1 MTTATSMTRNLQID
15 NMVGDACVQKV
26 TGALKGVKDV
36 TTQSVKVG
44 HAKIEADQSACMAA
58 CSAIGKV
65 GYPAREIHDG
75 DQSGGHKTSRPGVDA
90 PMDGPPAGDHKGTAA
105 TKLDHDN
112 KAVGGN
118 KPEQDSKSG
127 GSAGRIPM
135 PVPSPAVAKTTVP
148 AATTPHRN

>member
-15 NMVGDACVQKV
+15 NMVGEACVQKV
-26 TGALKGVKDV
+26 TGALKSVKDV

-44 HAKIEADQSACMAA
+44 HAKIESDHSGCDAA
-58 CSAIGKV
+58 CAAIGKA
-65 GYPAREIHDG
+65 GYPAREMHEG
-75 DQSGGHKTSRPGVDA
+75 DQSGGKKTSRPGVDGA
-90 PMDGPPAGDHKGTAA
+90 MDGPPAGDHKGNGA
-105 TKLDHDN
+105 TKMDHDD
-112 KAVGGN
+112 KAVGEN
-118 KPEQDSKSG
+118 KPEQDSKNG